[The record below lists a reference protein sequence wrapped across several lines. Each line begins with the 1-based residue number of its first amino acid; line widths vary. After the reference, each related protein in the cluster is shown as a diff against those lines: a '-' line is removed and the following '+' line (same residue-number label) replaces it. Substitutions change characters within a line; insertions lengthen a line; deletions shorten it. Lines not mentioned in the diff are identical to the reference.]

1 MADFNR
7 LLDELRK
14 RSGMDGETLSRLIE
28 EKKRKVGG
36 GYLTERGALFLVAS
50 DLGVSLEQ
58 VAISDLTLK
67 DLYVGANEI
76 TIMARVL
83 SIYPIQEYTKK
94 DGSQGY
100 YRRVVLFDGDD
111 FTKVNLW
118 DDKTKLIET
127 LNISPD
133 TVVRIVKGYVK
144 MGLDGRSMLYVG
156 SRGGIEVVYDQELA
170 KKFPTIED
178 ITKNISS
185 IKTPALYLS
194 VRGFLKTEPRLSQFT
209 RKDGSQGSVIQFY
222 INDIESDQAVRVAI
236 WDNEPKA
243 VSSLQVGS
251 IIHLI
256 NVRAKVLSYGE
267 IELHGDE
274 GAIFEIVPKKNSS
287 GASPER

>member
-7 LLDELRK
+7 LFDELRK

-28 EKKRKVGG
+28 EKKKKVGG
-36 GYLTERGALFLVAS
+36 GYLTDRGALFLVAS

-76 TIMARVL
+76 TIVARVL
-83 SIYPIQEYTKK
+83 SVYPIQMYTKK

-118 DDKTKLIET
+118 DDKVKLIET
-127 LNISPD
+127 LGIGPD

-156 SRGGIEVVYDQELA
+156 SRGGIEVVYEQESK
-170 KKFPTIED
+170 KKFPTIEN
-178 ITKNISS
+178 ITKNVST
-185 IKTPALYLS
+185 IKTSALYLS

-222 INDIESDQAVRVAI
+222 ISDIETNQAVRVAI

-243 VSSLQVGS
+243 LSGLQVGS

-256 NVRAKVLSYGE
+256 NVRARVLTYGE

-274 GAIFEIVPKKNSS
+274 GTIFEIVPKKNTSR
-287 GASPER
+287 ASPER